1 MDRLAALR
9 RLAPIQMSD
18 LEGCWHIQLTNFPMW
33 LTGKKLGPTLN
44 YGESMDDGRFTDTV
58 RFRTNY
64 GKERLIQGFDAQDID
79 NRAHF
84 RWRGKG
90 LLSLLSSDWY
100 VVHLDKNVGL
110 MAIYFTKTLF
120 TPEGMDIASR
130 SARPEEAQIRE
141 FLSALK
147 TMPEFGSMVSTLVPV
162 SD

>member
-1 MDRLAALR
+1 
-9 RLAPIQMSD
+9 
-18 LEGCWHIQLTNFPMW
+18 MW
-33 LTGKKLGPTLN
+33 LTGKKLRPTLN
-44 YGESMDDGRFTDTV
+44 YGKLMDDGRFTDTV
-58 RFRTNY
+58 RFRTKY
-64 GKERLIQGFDAQDID
+64 GKEKLILGFDAQDIN

-100 VVHLDKNVGL
+100 VVHLDRDLAL

-120 TPEGMDIASR
+120 TPEGMDIVSR
-130 SARPEEAQIRE
+130 SARPEETQITE

-147 TMPEFGSMVSTLVPV
+147 TMPEFGSMVSTLVPI